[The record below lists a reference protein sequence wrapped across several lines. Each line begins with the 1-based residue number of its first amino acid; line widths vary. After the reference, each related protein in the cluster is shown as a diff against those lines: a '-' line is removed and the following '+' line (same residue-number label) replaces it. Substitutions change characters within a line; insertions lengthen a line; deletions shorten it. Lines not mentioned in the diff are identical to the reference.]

1 MTIFVS
7 NIVCINVF
15 AKYEL
20 HTCASGKSKPIYFLA
35 IVKKNICFTVHT
47 IKRQTHTHTQ
57 QYDIFYCNFRYIG
70 KS

>member
-47 IKRQTHTHTQ
+47 IKRQTHTHTTV
-57 QYDIFYCNFRYIG
+57 
-70 KS
+70 